1 MKQNNIETKIENLLE
16 PIISSLGYIL
26 YDVQYVKEG
35 KNYYLCVTIDK
46 DGGISI
52 EDCEKVNNAIN
63 DPLDVAD
70 IIQDSYLLEVSSP
83 GIERVLRKSW
93 HFEKQIG
100 NKICIKLFKP
110 INKTKEFT
118 GVLNEYNKENLKLEI
133 DGKFINFE
141 TNDIALAKTVFE
153 E

>member
-1 MKQNNIETKIENLLE
+1 MKHFNVETRIEGLIE
-16 PIISSLGYIL
+16 PIISNLGYTL
-26 YDVQYVKEG
+26 YDIQYVKEG
-35 KNYYLCVTIDK
+35 KDYYLRVTIDK

-52 EDCEKVNNAIN
+52 EDCENVNNAI
-63 DPLDVAD
+63 DEPLDSAD

-83 GIERVLRKSW
+83 GIERVLRKPW
-93 HFEKQIG
+93 HYGKQIG
-100 NKICIKLFKP
+100 NKISIKLFKA

-118 GVLNEYNKENLKLEI
+118 GVLNEYNEENLKLKIDDEI
-133 DGKFINFE
+133 INFE